1 MLSGKTRFMH
11 ALLRR
16 MKNILVHPKAEWQVI
31 KDETTTL
38 KQVIVGYVAVLASVP
53 LAVSVLEAIV
63 FGSGTTG
70 SVSSFSMGSLLMGYV
85 LWYLMI
91 IIDIVILGAIINALV
106 TGQGSSQNQ
115 GFKIAAYSAT
125 PLMLVG
131 IAHSLPKAA
140 WLAYVAILYSV
151 YLLFL
156 GISSLTAVGQRK
168 AAWLAVSS
176 FLAASVIVG
185 ILNLFEY
192 LFESYLM
199 RKFMLPG

>member
-11 ALLRR
+11 ALLSR

-31 KDETTTL
+31 KDETKTL
-38 KQVIVGYVAVLASVP
+38 KQVIVGYVAVLAAVP
-53 LAVSVLEAIV
+53 LAVSGLEAIE

-70 SVSSFSMGSLLMGYV
+70 NGSSFSMGSLLMEYV
-85 LWYLMI
+85 PWYLMI
-91 IIDIVILGAIINALV
+91 IIDIMILGSIINALIP
-106 TGQGSSQNQ
+106 GQGSSQNQ

-131 IAHSLPKAA
+131 IARSLPKAA

-168 AAWLAVSS
+168 AAWFAIAS

-199 RKFMLPG
+199 RKLILPG